1 MMDYLDIQT
10 KLGRGNLAETFP
22 LIRQKATEIGNWA
35 LTEETENLWTTYQQM
50 LQFMLQGIEDAQR
63 ERIRTDIC
71 RQLCY
76 VVSRLERLERIK
88 IHAEEKYVSVSK
100 EMKRIPSFESLVSQ
114 LETVTQE
121 IDEVASDELIR
132 DSIRQHRM
140 ESLAEQHE
148 AAMLNLFNWTWTS
161 EVWQNADV
169 DLANRLL
176 LSDSFSTN
184 DKAVF
189 IAAITLSIMEFA
201 DSAKVLFL
209 LDSYLVE
216 DEIVSQRALTGFL
229 LVLHLH
235 FDRLK
240 DNQELKDRLH
250 IYSDDSVFIHD
261 LYATMMQLQMS
272 CTTDRVTSRMRN
284 DIMPTLMQGLMAKKN
299 PEKKE
304 IDPDAFIKNGENPE
318 WMSDEKM
325 NRKMHE
331 MAEMQLD
338 GADIYFASFSTL
350 KGYSFFHQMPHW
362 FYPFSLDNQH
372 VPELKMFAGGM
383 VNKVIRLILN
393 GSPFCNSDKYSLCFT
408 FSNLGGMAGTAIEA
422 QINRQLPD
430 GMDIDELA
438 DSEEL
443 HKPKKADIRR
453 HYVFDLYRF
462 YHLYPYKQQFVN
474 PFTTLKEHPVTPFS
488 NPWLLELMADDK
500 EEMAQYADFLM
511 RKEFYQA
518 ALDIFATIADNE
530 FDPDLASIWQKIGFC
545 HQKLNHTEETIHAYT
560 VANSIKPNSKWT
572 LSHLAMLC
580 YTSGNVDDAVKYYTQ
595 LHQIQPENLK
605 YLMNAAQSMMQ
616 GERYTEALPLLY
628 KASFLDEESSMV
640 RLQLAWCLIVNKKKD
655 EAMTHIL
662 KLQAEDTT
670 REEAAILFGIVM
682 LMDGK
687 MREAHQLLKPVVN
700 EENIADFKQKL
711 NTLHRHKL
719 LKRTTLTLLLDAL
732 ILNID

>member
-1 MMDYLDIQT
+1 
-10 KLGRGNLAETFP
+10 
-22 LIRQKATEIGNWA
+22 
-35 LTEETENLWTTYQQM
+35 
-50 LQFMLQGIEDAQR
+50 
-63 ERIRTDIC
+63 
-71 RQLCY
+71 
-76 VVSRLERLERIK
+76 
-88 IHAEEKYVSVSK
+88 
-100 EMKRIPSFESLVSQ
+100 
-114 LETVTQE
+114 
-121 IDEVASDELIR
+121 
-132 DSIRQHRM
+132 
-140 ESLAEQHE
+140 
-148 AAMLNLFNWTWTS
+148 
-161 EVWQNADV
+161 
-169 DLANRLL
+169 
-176 LSDSFSTN
+176 
-184 DKAVF
+184 
-189 IAAITLSIMEFA
+189 
-201 DSAKVLFL
+201 
-209 LDSYLVE
+209 
-216 DEIVSQRALTGFL
+216 
-229 LVLHLH
+229 
-235 FDRLK
+235 
-240 DNQELKDRLH
+240 
-250 IYSDDSVFIHD
+250 
-261 LYATMMQLQMS
+261 
-272 CTTDRVTSRMRN
+272 
-284 DIMPTLMQGLMAKKN
+284 
-299 PEKKE
+299 
-304 IDPDAFIKNGENPE
+304 
-318 WMSDEKM
+318 
-325 NRKMHE
+325 
-331 MAEMQLD
+331 
-338 GADIYFASFSTL
+338 
-350 KGYSFFHQMPHW
+350 
-362 FYPFSLDNQH
+362 
-372 VPELKMFAGGM
+372 M